1 MEDLEKLGTTVNNM
15 PELPEVETVK
25 NVLLPIVKGRTIL
38 KIDIYRKGTIEG
50 DADEFVSSLEGEK
63 FLDVSRIGKYL
74 IFHLLNSKVILSHL
88 RMEGKYYDYSENES
102 DSKYAKVVFHFD
114 NGRKLCYDDSRC
126 FGILK
131 LSSEETYKQ
140 EEMISKLGPEPF
152 YVTDVKDIMKTV
164 KRSKKPIKTTL
175 LDQTLITGLGNI
187 YVDETLY
194 ASHIHPLTPANLIT
208 KQEWEILISNA
219 SAILKKAIELGGSTI
234 KSYHPG
240 KDIDGNFQ
248 TRIQIYGKEGE
259 TCPTCGH
266 TYRFIKVGG
275 RGTTFCPVCQLK
287 KGSPINIGLTGKIAS
302 GKSLAL
308 ETYKELGAATL
319 SSDAIVKELYKREDI
334 AVLIEKTLKMKFS
347 GNLVNTD
354 ELRNH
359 LLLNPKDKKK
369 LEKIIHPLVEK
380 EIINFLNN
388 ENNDIRVVEV
398 PLLFE
403 SKMDHYFDTIV
414 VTDIDPKIQ
423 LDRLMNRDKEKALY
437 LQEINKTNKIDENK
451 NKATYLISNNKD
463 IKSFK
468 AEIKRTFTQAKDR
481 L

>member
-1 MEDLEKLGTTVNNM
+1 MEDLERLGTTVNNM

-25 NVLLPIVKGRTIL
+25 NVLLPIVKDRTIY
-38 KIDIYRKGTIEG
+38 KIDVYRKGTIEG
-50 DADEFVSSLEGEK
+50 DVDEFISSLEKEK
-63 FLDVSRIGKYL
+63 FLDVTRIGKYL
-74 IFHLLNSKVILSHL
+74 IFHLTNDKVILSHL
-88 RMEGKYYDYSENES
+88 RMEGKYYDYSENEP

-131 LSSEETYKQ
+131 LSSEKTYKQ

-194 ASHIHPLTPANLIT
+194 ASHIHPLTPACLIN

-219 SAILKKAIELGGSTI
+219 SSILKKAIELGGSTI

-259 TCPTCGH
+259 SCPTCGH

-287 KGSPINIGLTGKIAS
+287 KGAPINIGLTGKIAS

-308 ETYKELGAATL
+308 ETYKELGAVTL
-319 SSDAIVKELYKREDI
+319 SSDVIVKELYKREDI
-334 AVLIEKTLKMKFS
+334 ATLIEKTLKMKFS
-347 GNLVNTD
+347 GKLVNTD

-359 LLLNPKDKKK
+359 LLLDPKDKKK
-369 LEKIIHPLVEK
+369 LEKIIHRLVEK
-380 EIINFLNN
+380 EIYNFLST
-388 ENNDIRVVEV
+388 EKNDIRVVEV

-414 VTDIDPKIQ
+414 VIDIDPKIQ
-423 LDRLMNRDKEKALY
+423 FERLMSRDKEKALY

-463 IKSFK
+463 MKSFK
-468 AEIKRTFTQAKDR
+468 AEIKKTFTQAKDR

>member
-1 MEDLEKLGTTVNNM
+1 MKNLLWLLKSNLKKLNYFFYKKQK
-15 PELPEVETVK
+15 LQ
-25 NVLLPIVKGRTIL
+25 
-38 KIDIYRKGTIEG
+38 
-50 DADEFVSSLEGEK
+50 K
-63 FLDVSRIGKYL
+63 FL
-74 IFHLLNSKVILSHL
+74 
-88 RMEGKYYDYSENES
+88 
-102 DSKYAKVVFHFD
+102 
-114 NGRKLCYDDSRC
+114 
-126 FGILK
+126 
-131 LSSEETYKQ
+131 
-140 EEMISKLGPEPF
+140 
-152 YVTDVKDIMKTV
+152 
-164 KRSKKPIKTTL
+164 
-175 LDQTLITGLGNI
+175 
-187 YVDETLY
+187 
-194 ASHIHPLTPANLIT
+194 
-208 KQEWEILISNA
+208 
-219 SAILKKAIELGGSTI
+219 
-234 KSYHPG
+234 
-240 KDIDGNFQ
+240 ID
-248 TRIQIYGKEGE
+248 IQIYGKEGE
-259 TCPTCGH
+259 ICPTCGH

-287 KGSPINIGLTGKIAS
+287 KGAPINIGLTGKIAS

-334 AVLIEKTLKMKFS
+334 ATLIEKTLKMKFS
-347 GNLVNTD
+347 GKLVNTD

-380 EIINFLNN
+380 EINNFLST
-388 ENNDIRVVEV
+388 EKNDIRVVEV

-414 VTDIDPKIQ
+414 VIDIDPRIQ
-423 LDRLMNRDKEKALY
+423 LERLMSRDKEKALY

-468 AEIKRTFTQAKDR
+468 AEIKKTFTQAKDR

>member
-1 MEDLEKLGTTVNNM
+1 MEDLERLGTTVNNM

-25 NVLLPIVKGRTIL
+25 NVLLPIVKDRTIN
-38 KIDIYRKGTIEG
+38 KIDVYRKGTIEG
-50 DADEFVSSLEGEK
+50 DADEFISSLEKEK
-63 FLDVSRIGKYL
+63 FLDITRIGKYL
-74 IFHLLNSKVILSHL
+74 IFHLTNDKVILSHL
-88 RMEGKYYDYSENES
+88 RMEGKYYDYSENEP

-131 LSSEETYKQ
+131 LSSEKTYKQ
-140 EEMISKLGPEPF
+140 EEMLSKLGPEPF
-152 YVTDVKDIMKTV
+152 YVTDVKDIMKKV

-194 ASHIHPLTPANLIT
+194 ASHIHPLTPACLIN

-219 SAILKKAIELGGSTI
+219 SSILKKAIELGGSTI

-287 KGSPINIGLTGKIAS
+287 KGAPINIGLTGKIAS

-308 ETYKELGAATL
+308 ETYEELGAATL
-319 SSDAIVKELYKREDI
+319 SSDVIVKELYKREDI
-334 AVLIEKTLKMKFS
+334 ATLIEKTLKMKFS
-347 GNLVNTD
+347 GKLVNTD

-380 EIINFLNN
+380 EISNFLST
-388 ENNDIRVVEV
+388 EKNDIRVVEV

-414 VTDIDPKIQ
+414 VIDIDPKIQ
-423 LDRLMNRDKEKALY
+423 LERLMSRDKEKALY

-463 IKSFK
+463 MKSFK
-468 AEIKRTFTQAKDR
+468 AEIKKTFTQAKDR

>member
-1 MEDLEKLGTTVNNM
+1 MEDLERLGTTVNNM

-25 NVLLPIVKGRTIL
+25 NVLLPIVKERTIL
-38 KIDIYRKGTIEG
+38 KIDVYRKGTIEG

-74 IFHLLNSKVILSHL
+74 IFHLTNDKVILSHL
-88 RMEGKYYDYSENES
+88 RMEGKYYDYSEDES

-131 LSSEETYKQ
+131 LSSESKYKQ

-152 YVTDVKDIMKTV
+152 YVTDVKDIMNSI

-194 ASHIHPLTPANLIT
+194 ASHIHPLTPASLIT
-208 KQEWEILISNA
+208 KKEWEILISNA

-275 RGTTFCPVCQLK
+275 RGTTFCPVCQRK
-287 KGSPINIGLTGKIAS
+287 KGAPQNIGLTGKIAS

-334 AVLIEKTLKMKFS
+334 ATLIEKTLKMKFS

-388 ENNDIRVVEV
+388 EKNDIRVVEV

-403 SKMDHYFDTIV
+403 SKMDHYFETIV
-414 VTDIDPKIQ
+414 AIDIDPKIQ
-423 LDRLMNRDKEKALY
+423 LDRLLSRDKEKALY

-468 AEIKRTFTQAKDR
+468 AEIKKTFTQVKD
-481 L
+481 LQ